1 MKLPSSNLN
10 FRPEVTLTHEKASKL
25 LQIEDEYRK
34 LEEESLEKQREERD
48 KKKQEL
54 RRDITL
60 KLEKLNHALVSE
72 ELEIERKYLLFE
84 ENLRSKV

>member
-1 MKLPSSNLN
+1 MK
-10 FRPEVTLTHEKASKL
+10 
-25 LQIEDEYRK
+25 
-34 LEEESLEKQREERD
+34 KQREERD
-48 KKKQEL
+48 KMKHEF

-60 KLEKLNHALVSE
+60 KLEKLNDALVSE